1 MSTPV
6 LTAKTPV
13 PPPSTIMS
21 DRHASP
27 ILTSAPVKSENFGW
41 AAILSVI
48 SAILFAVLLV
58 MQWMEYSQIWYI

>member
-1 MSTPV
+1 
-6 LTAKTPV
+6 
-13 PPPSTIMS
+13 MS

-58 MQWMEYSQIWYI
+58 MQWMEYSQIRFI